1 MKITL
6 KNIVPNP
13 SFEQDSSWIGILYD
27 TSEKLIGSRSSRL
40 EGTTVTRASVISPIV
55 GHKYYGRS
63 YIKSSGTIGAA
74 DDRFEWFAGDG
85 YGLNFVFAHNNG
97 NYPNWTMR
105 SSIISVDAVNG
116 QNYSVRNFVVAA
128 KNTCWTDGLMIV
140 DLTEAFGAGKE
151 PDQQWCDANIPF
163 FDGEMS
169 LEVYETSDIVI
180 SDAYFSP
187 NPVSMNTKT
196 IISVLVSESSRIFVP
211 YKLYSGDL
219 YAGEV

>member
-40 EGTTVTRASVISPIV
+40 EGTTVTQASVISPIV

-105 SSIISVDAVNG
+105 SSIISVDTVNG

-151 PDQQWCDANIPF
+151 PNQQWCDENVPF
-163 FDGEMS
+163 FDGKMS

-196 IISVLVSESSRIFVP
+196 IISVLVSESSKIFVP
-211 YKLYSGDL
+211 YKLYSGDI

>member
-151 PDQQWCDANIPF
+151 PDQQWCDENVPF

-196 IISVLVSESSRIFVP
+196 IISVLVSESSKIFVP
-211 YKLYSGDL
+211 YKLYSGDI